1 MPGYDIFELRYLKT
15 HQGAEGLDPHE
26 NKIGLLD
33 FLREL
38 KSGAEGIAR
47 NSSYLVMGLDEVL
60 YLAGREERR
69 ETALF
74 IHTIFQI
81 AAQALQRKNIEVQIV
96 CKGTLIPGDSL
107 WLKYRGEE
115 ISLNTIFGTPTKRD
129 IRNCPVYFS
138 GFNLSS

>member
-1 MPGYDIFELRYLKT
+1 MPGYEIFELRHLRNSREDD
-15 HQGAEGLDPHE
+15 GIDPHE
-26 NKIGLLD
+26 NKIGILD

-38 KSGAEGIAR
+38 KSGAEGISR
-47 NSSYLVMGLDEVL
+47 NSSYLVMGIDEVL
-60 YLAGREERR
+60 YIAGREERR
-69 ETALF
+69 EAALF
-74 IHTIFQI
+74 IHKILQ
-81 AAQALQRKNIEVQIV
+81 AAAPALQRKNIEVQIV

-115 ISLNTIFGTPTKRD
+115 ISLNTIFGTPAKRD

>member
-15 HQGAEGLDPHE
+15 NQGDEGLDPHE

-47 NSSYLVMGLDEVL
+47 NSSYLVMGIDEVL
-60 YLAGREERR
+60 YMAGKEERR
-69 ETALF
+69 ETAQF
-74 IHTIFQI
+74 IHTIFQK
-81 AAQALQRKNIEVQIV
+81 AAQTLQRKNIEVQIV

-107 WLKYRGEE
+107 WLKYRGEDF
-115 ISLNTIFGTPTKRD
+115 SLNTIFGTPAKRD